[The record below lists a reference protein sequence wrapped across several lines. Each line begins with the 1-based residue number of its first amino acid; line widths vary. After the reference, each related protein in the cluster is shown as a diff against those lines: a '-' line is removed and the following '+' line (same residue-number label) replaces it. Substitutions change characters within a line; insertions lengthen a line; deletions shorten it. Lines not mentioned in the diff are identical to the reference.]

1 VRVVVTGAAGFIGSH
16 VAQAMARAGHE
27 VLAVDALHRSTAPSG
42 PSVRPGPRGGE
53 LGHCPEHGIRLL
65 SLLRAADPPHRE
77 ESRVKIP
84 KHVNTVWDWV
94 DAHIRLLILVA
105 TLAIVAVAGLWIP
118 LLSVFVLGAIAGGL
132 AVQSR
137 IARRVTRLRAEV
149 DELLRE
155 NGALRHEKTMLSSHV
170 ITSGTLLTQ
179 RLPVIRE
186 AWFED

>member
-1 VRVVVTGAAGFIGSH
+1 
-16 VAQAMARAGHE
+16 
-27 VLAVDALHRSTAPSG
+27 
-42 PSVRPGPRGGE
+42 
-53 LGHCPEHGIRLL
+53 
-65 SLLRAADPPHRE
+65 
-77 ESRVKIP
+77 VKIP
-84 KHVNTVWDWV
+84 KHVNMVWDWV

-137 IARRVTRLRAEV
+137 IGRRVTRLRAEV

-186 AWFED
+186 AWLED